1 MKRLNFQNKCG
12 VLLIHFTILWY
23 KAMNYREPKKKK
35 LINRKELKLIQI
47 TDKD

>member
-23 KAMNYREPKKKK
+23 KTMNYREPKKK
-35 LINRKELKLIQI
+35 INQQKRIKID
-47 TDKD
+47 TNNR